1 MRKITYIICV
11 FVLALTVFSYRTT
24 DSTSCCYR
32 FVNSCARTYVGYPF
46 ISLSYPEMMEQPN
59 YLTLYYSE
67 SNNRYRGVFTMIHTF
82 NSTEDVGTWKQKG
95 DTIELT
101 YLNYLAAWPAKQ
113 ILLDYNQRI
122 AALVPLAEK
131 FILKNNSL
139 TDITIYS
146 NKSYNPP
153 IKERVPR
160 FLRVMY
166 RRY

>member
-1 MRKITYIICV
+1 MRKLSDIICV
-11 FVLALTVFSYRTT
+11 FVLALAAFSCRTT
-24 DSTSCCYR
+24 DSASCYR
-32 FVNSCARTYVGYPF
+32 FVDSCARTYIGYPF
-46 ISLSYPEMMEQPN
+46 ISLSYPKMMEQPN

-82 NSTEDVGTWKQKG
+82 NSSEYVGIWKQKG
-95 DTIELT
+95 DTIGLSYSNHGNAWLTKHFLVETDSELVT
-101 YLNYLAAWPAKQ
+101 
-113 ILLDYNQRI
+113 
-122 AALVPLAEK
+122 LVPLAEK